1 MPDEESSVENQA
13 EYKKLKEKGYYEPM
27 MGGPETQKKLTKL
40 KSDEAVKLKQ
50 VPQAPNSPLVPTKTP
65 KKENGRPPGTGRP
78 KTRTN
83 VGPIRTSTP
92 IAATELYSFEE
103 IKGNMLLA
111 QELKTEVEK
120 ELRKKHK
127 IKRLNK
133 EQKKVAEQISELIIA
148 NEESEDWKN
157 NIKAYTEKPVDQ
169 NKQRVN
175 QIHEVASEHQVDF
188 YLASLLYASRKK
200 D

>member
-1 MPDEESSVENQA
+1 
-13 EYKKLKEKGYYEPM
+13 
-27 MGGPETQKKLTKL
+27 
-40 KSDEAVKLKQ
+40 
-50 VPQAPNSPLVPTKTP
+50 
-65 KKENGRPPGTGRP
+65 
-78 KTRTN
+78 
-83 VGPIRTSTP
+83 
-92 IAATELYSFEE
+92 
-103 IKGNMLLA
+103 MLLA

-188 YLASLLYASRKK
+188 YLASLLYASIKK